1 MCTDLM
7 TLDDTILENN
17 ENFTVILSS
26 QSNQVIITSG
36 REQASVVINEDNM
49 DSKSFLLAPALAI
62 EVVQLDSCSTPLI
75 LSGIYHHM

>member
-62 EVVQLDSCSTPLI
+62 D
-75 LSGIYHHM
+75 